1 MTFHPIILWTDAL
14 LYLLLIAATGFVI
27 WVWRDEH
34 WRELWRQVLQKRFA
48 LIALIIL
55 SVYIIIGLLDS
66 IHFQSISSAQNSD
79 IQSLFDYLVYPLGQQ
94 PEKTYSAPL
103 ALHLYT
109 KEVIN
114 LVGGGQ
120 IQDYPALTYPHAHL
134 LGTGKVGQDIFYE
147 CLKSIRTGLVIGT
160 LTALVMLPFAIG
172 LGMLAGYFRGWVD
185 DVVQYIY
192 TTLSSVPDVLLIAA
206 TVLSLQI
213 FLMNH
218 PYYFAT
224 IAQSA
229 DIRLLALCIILGITS
244 WTGLCRV
251 LRGETLKLR
260 EMDYV
265 QAAITL
271 GTPKRKI
278 LIQHILPNLAHLILI
293 AVVMDFSSLVLA
305 EAILTYVGVGVD
317 PATISWGNM
326 INAARLELAREPIV
340 WWPLISAFA
349 FMFVLVL
356 AANLLADAVR
366 DILNPKLS

>member
-1 MTFHPIILWTDAL
+1 MTFQPIILWTDAL
-14 LYLLLIAATGFVI
+14 LYLLVVVAAGFVI

-34 WRELWRQVLQKRFA
+34 WRQFWQQVLQKRFA
-48 LIALIIL
+48 LTALIIL
-55 SVYIIIGLLDS
+55 GIYIVIGLLDS
-66 IHFQSISSAQNSD
+66 IHFQVTSSAQNSD
-79 IQSLFDYLVYPLGQQ
+79 VQSVFDYLVQPLAQQ
-94 PEKTYSAPL
+94 AEKTYSAPL
-103 ALHLYT
+103 AAHLYT

-114 LVGGGQ
+114 LATGEQ
-120 IQDYPALTYPHAHL
+120 TQTYPVLKYPQAHL

-160 LTALVMLPFAIG
+160 LTTLVMLPFAVG
-172 LGMLAGYFRGWVD
+172 LGMLAGYFRGWID

-206 TVLSLQI
+206 AVLSLQI

-218 PYYFAT
+218 PGYFAT

-229 DIRLLALCIILGITS
+229 DMRLLALCIILGVTS

-265 QAAITL
+265 QAAIAL
-271 GTPKRKI
+271 GTPNCKI
-278 LIQHILPNLAHLILI
+278 LTQHVLPNLAHLVLI

-305 EAILTYVGVGVD
+305 EAVLTYVGVGVD

-326 INAARLELAREPIV
+326 INAARLELARDPVV
-340 WWPLISAFA
+340 WWPLVSAFA

-366 DILNPKLS
+366 EVLNPKL